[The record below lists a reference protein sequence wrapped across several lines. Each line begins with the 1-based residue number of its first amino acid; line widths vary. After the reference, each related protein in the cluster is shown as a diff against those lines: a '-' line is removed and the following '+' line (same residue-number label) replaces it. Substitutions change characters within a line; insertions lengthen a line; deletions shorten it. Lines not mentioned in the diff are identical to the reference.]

1 MSGQLDTKLFECR
14 TTARFGVIC
23 AKSEPAFKIVE
34 KKKPVPTAKN
44 TESKAPKVEEK
55 EKPDDEDED
64 FDPFA
69 SDDSDD
75 EEAVAEME
83 ARFARIAKE
92 KEDRRKAAGKTRGRD
107 KTSFIFD
114 IKPYDTET
122 DLEAMAKFMKEK
134 ATCPGLVNYGE
145 EHKLVPIAFGVKK
158 LRIQMIVYDDECC
171 QDDLEDMFMKHFED
185 DIQSIDCF
193 SVSKV

>member
-1 MSGQLDTKLFECR
+1 MY
-14 TTARFGVIC
+14 TA
-23 AKSEPAFKIVE
+23 
-34 KKKPVPTAKN
+34 
-44 TESKAPKVEEK
+44 
-55 EKPDDEDED
+55 D
-64 FDPFA
+64 
-69 SDDSDD
+69 
-75 EEAVAEME
+75 AVCV
-83 ARFARIAKE
+83 
-92 KEDRRKAAGKTRGRD
+92 RRAAAGKVRGRD

-122 DLEAMAKFMKEK
+122 DLEAMASFMKEK
-134 ATCPGLVNYGE
+134 VTCPGLVNYGE
-145 EHKLVPIAFGVKK
+145 EHKLVPVAFGIKK